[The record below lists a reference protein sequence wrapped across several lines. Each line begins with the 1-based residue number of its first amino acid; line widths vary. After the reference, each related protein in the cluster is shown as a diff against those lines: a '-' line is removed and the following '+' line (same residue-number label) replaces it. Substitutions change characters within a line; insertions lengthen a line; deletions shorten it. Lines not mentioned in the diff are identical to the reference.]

1 MDIIENEKN
10 VQYFL
15 DLIKK
20 SRRGKFKLY
29 IGMIAGVGKS
39 YRMLQ
44 EAHELLENGVDVKVG
59 FIETHG
65 RTGTE
70 AILQGI
76 PVIPRKKIFYK
87 GKELEEMDLDAIL
100 QMRPELVIVD
110 ELAHTNVEGS
120 RNEKRWQDVME
131 LLDAGINVISAVNIQ
146 HIESLNE
153 EVQEISGI
161 EVRERIPDRVLEE
174 ADEVVNIDLTAEEL
188 IERLKAG
195 KIYRPEKIELA
206 LNNFFKAENILQLRE
221 LALKEV
227 ALRVEKKVENELPLD
242 TSHVRHEKFMACIS
256 SHEKT
261 PRKIIRRCA
270 RLATRYNTKFF
281 VLYVQTPKEDPD
293 RISLADQRHLLN
305 HFKLATELGGEVI
318 QVHSPHIL
326 ESIIKVAIE
335 KQITT
340 ICTGMFIL
348 LVSLSVIY
356 LQMLTAAEPDSP
368 IASTG
373 LKQAVVWVAIIGG
386 ICIVCGI
393 TLAIWLPQSIN
404 RPIKELTDGILEI
417 ANRNYE
423 KRLNISDKNEEFK
436 NVVDSF
442 NRMAQHLAEYRSTTL
457 STLLAHKKF
466 LEAIINSISDP
477 IIGLDPDRKILF
489 INSEA
494 LNILNLKKENTIFKS
509 AEEISLKNDL
519 LRKLI
524 RELVS
529 PNPQKEPIKIYADNK
544 ESYFK
549 ASYIEID
556 NTNHDSEEP
565 EKLGHVIILKNI
577 TEFKELDSAKTTFIS
592 TISHELKTPISAIM
606 MSLQLLEDRRIGSLN
621 KEQEQLSQSIK
632 ENGERLLNITGEL
645 LNMTQVEAG
654 KLQLMPKITRPIE
667 LIEYAIKANQV
678 QADKFN
684 IHIEV
689 DYDENTKKLFIDSE
703 KIAWVL
709 TNLVSNAIRYSKE
722 NGRVII
728 GTHQDGNMVEIY
740 VQDFGKG
747 IDPRYHQSI
756 FDRYFRV
763 PGTKVQGSGLG
774 LSISKDFVEAHGG
787 TLSVESELGKGSR
800 FILRLK
806 S

>member
-1 MDIIENEKN
+1 MN
-10 VQYFL
+10 
-15 DLIKK
+15 IKT
-20 SRRGKFKLY
+20 KLLLS
-29 IGMIAGVGKS
+29 IGLLTGMI
-39 YRMLQ
+39 
-44 EAHELLENGVDVKVG
+44 
-59 FIETHG
+59 
-65 RTGTE
+65 
-70 AILQGI
+70 
-76 PVIPRKKIFYK
+76 
-87 GKELEEMDLDAIL
+87 
-100 QMRPELVIVD
+100 
-110 ELAHTNVEGS
+110 
-120 RNEKRWQDVME
+120 
-131 LLDAGINVISAVNIQ
+131 
-146 HIESLNE
+146 
-153 EVQEISGI
+153 
-161 EVRERIPDRVLEE
+161 
-174 ADEVVNIDLTAEEL
+174 
-188 IERLKAG
+188 
-195 KIYRPEKIELA
+195 
-206 LNNFFKAENILQLRE
+206 
-221 LALKEV
+221 
-227 ALRVEKKVENELPLD
+227 
-242 TSHVRHEKFMACIS
+242 
-256 SHEKT
+256 
-261 PRKIIRRCA
+261 
-270 RLATRYNTKFF
+270 
-281 VLYVQTPKEDPD
+281 
-293 RISLADQRHLLN
+293 
-305 HFKLATELGGEVI
+305 
-318 QVHSPHIL
+318 
-326 ESIIKVAIE
+326 
-335 KQITT
+335 
-340 ICTGMFIL
+340 IL

-386 ICIVCGI
+386 ICIVCGV

-442 NRMAQHLAEYRSTTL
+442 NRMAQHLSEYRSTTL

-632 ENGERLLNITGEL
+632 ENG
-645 LNMTQVEAG
+645 
-654 KLQLMPKITRPIE
+654 
-667 LIEYAIKANQV
+667 
-678 QADKFN
+678 
-684 IHIEV
+684 
-689 DYDENTKKLFIDSE
+689 
-703 KIAWVL
+703 
-709 TNLVSNAIRYSKE
+709 
-722 NGRVII
+722 
-728 GTHQDGNMVEIY
+728 
-740 VQDFGKG
+740 
-747 IDPRYHQSI
+747 
-756 FDRYFRV
+756 
-763 PGTKVQGSGLG
+763 
-774 LSISKDFVEAHGG
+774 
-787 TLSVESELGKGSR
+787 
-800 FILRLK
+800 
-806 S
+806 